1 MDVGSVNTFGLPI
14 ELTTAGSADTKKQTI
29 GSFETAGKDAFLQLL
44 VAQLKNQDPINP
56 VKNEDFLAQLASFS
70 SLEQLVSI
78 KDGIN
83 KLAGITTDGTGQD
96 TETTT
101 QS

>member
-14 ELTTAGSADTKKQTI
+14 ELTTAASAQTKKQTA
-29 GSFETAGKDAFLQLL
+29 GNTETVSKDEFLQLL
-44 VAQLKNQDPINP
+44 VAQLKNQDPIDP
-56 VKNEDFLAQLASFS
+56 VKNENFLAQLASFS

-78 KDGIN
+78 KEGID
-83 KLAGITTDGTGQD
+83 KLAGITTDGTGQG